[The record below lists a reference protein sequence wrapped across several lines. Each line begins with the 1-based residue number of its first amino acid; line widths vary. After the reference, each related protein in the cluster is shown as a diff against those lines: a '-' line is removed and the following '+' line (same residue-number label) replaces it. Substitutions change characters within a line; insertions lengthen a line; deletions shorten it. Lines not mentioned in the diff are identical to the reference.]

1 MEFFS
6 QDYWKGLPFPTPED
20 LLDTVNETASLVL
33 PTLAGG
39 FFTIVPPGSPPTT
52 LDLSQKA

>member
-52 LDLSQKA
+52 Y